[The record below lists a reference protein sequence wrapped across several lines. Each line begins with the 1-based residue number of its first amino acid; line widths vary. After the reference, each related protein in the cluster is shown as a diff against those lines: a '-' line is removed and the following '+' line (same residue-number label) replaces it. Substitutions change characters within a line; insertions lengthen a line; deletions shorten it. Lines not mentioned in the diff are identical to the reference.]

1 VRPSVAPLR
10 AAARIR
16 GLGSIV
22 FVSAALFSACAVLP
36 WLNACYAFPVTNR
49 VQMQDYAD
57 YKVMTQEDRRKLFS
71 LLQVLKRELD
81 GGAKAPAQQV
91 TPVSLG
97 VRA

>member
-1 VRPSVAPLR
+1 MD
-10 AAARIR
+10 
-16 GLGSIV
+16 
-22 FVSAALFSACAVLP
+22 FVSAPLFAACAVLR
-36 WLNACYAFPVTNR
+36 WLNACALSLFSPHR